1 MQDVLKNLIDGLNEV
16 GLKIGKYWKI
26 PCKAAITQA
35 QQRLGAG
42 VMTQLFPQLVKPIAT
57 VETVAGLKQ
66 KISADQGRIH
76 CS

>member
-1 MQDVLKNLIDGLNEV
+1 MQEVLKNLIDGLNEV

-42 VMTQLFPQLVKPIAT
+42 VMTQLFPQLVKPIA
-57 VETVAGLKQ
+57 VV
-66 KISADQGRIH
+66 INM
-76 CS
+76 